1 MEGIEKI
8 YVVIPVHNRRDF
20 TKQCLES
27 LQAQSYLDFKTIVV
41 DDGST
46 DGTSDMIREHFPEV
60 KVLMGDGNLWWT
72 GGINVGI
79 RYALEEGA
87 EYVFTLNDDTIA
99 PPQLIEKMVL
109 AASQKPQ
116 AVFGALEVGYDNQE
130 PIYAGQNE
138 RWALDTSERVLRQ
151 LKGKQLRGLHP
162 IQTFHGRGLWIP
174 VSVFDKIGLF
184 DEKNFPHYMADFDFT
199 YNAHKAGFE
208 VFCNFDTVVL
218 SFPEACGDFETK
230 KNKNLKSFNKHL
242 FDKRGGGNLA
252 NFTRY
257 SLKNCPPHLLP
268 TRLLVGYSRRLVGF
282 WLR

>member
-1 MEGIEKI
+1 MESIEKI
-8 YVVIPVHNRRDF
+8 YVVIPVHNRKDF
-20 TKQCLES
+20 TQQCLQS
-27 LQAQSYLDFKTIVV
+27 LQAQSYTDFEVIIV

-46 DGTSDMIREHFPEV
+46 DGTDTMVRTQFPSV
-60 KVLMGDGNLWWT
+60 QLIKGDGSLWWT

-79 RYALEEGA
+79 RHALKEGA
-87 EYVFTLNDDTIA
+87 KYVFTLNDDTIA
-99 PPQLIEKMVL
+99 PPQLLERMVS
-109 AASQKPQ
+109 AAKQKPQ
-116 AVFGALEVGYDNQE
+116 AIFGALEVSYEDNE

-138 RWALDTSERVLRQ
+138 RWASDTSERLLEQ
-151 LKGKQLRGLHP
+151 LPKNQRHGLHP

-174 VSVFDKIGLF
+174 AGVFEKIGLF

-199 YNAHKAGFE
+199 YNAYRAGFE

-230 KNKNLKSFNKHL
+230 QNKNLKSFKKHL

-257 SLKNCPPHLLP
+257 AFKNCPSYLLP
-268 TRLLVGYSRRLVGF
+268 ARLFVGYSRRLVGF